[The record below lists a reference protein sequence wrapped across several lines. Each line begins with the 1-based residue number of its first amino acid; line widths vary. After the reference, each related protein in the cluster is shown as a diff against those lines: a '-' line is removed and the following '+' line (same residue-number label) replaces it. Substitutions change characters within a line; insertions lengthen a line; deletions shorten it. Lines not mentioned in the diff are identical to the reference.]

1 MPARFQASRF
11 YSFLLA
17 MTLLIWLI
25 TAFAKGS
32 LAGEYQLD
40 LRQVQLTKG
49 ISIDGDWE
57 FYWRKLLDPTQPIN
71 TNPDLIAKLNSW
83 NKYTL
88 NGNRL
93 PAEGFGTYRK
103 IVLIDEDIDHVGLR
117 IPYMDTAYVLFING
131 KKISSNGQVA
141 RRADESVP
149 QYRVAYLAVDA
160 SATLEIVVHVSNY
173 EHVRGG
179 INRPIK
185 IFLPAELMQK
195 EMKRHLFVYV
205 FLVGILMFVGF
216 YHLVLYL
223 ASRNDP
229 ENLYLGLY
237 SILSATGIL
246 FGSRELY
253 SFYQPVTISWEF
265 QYKLLLSLIC
275 LEMLT
280 LLHFFRSIY
289 PQVFSRIINRV
300 FYSVFTLFIVILILS
315 DSSVFLTIR
324 PYAALFSLGLLIY
337 IFYELLNATIK
348 KLPYSRHFLLGFA
361 IILTMFA
368 IDLIAMNVRTESQY
382 LMPIG
387 NCIFMIF
394 QATVLALKFSSS
406 FREVETLSKD
416 LQLSSME
423 LDRKNVQL
431 KEYGDKLEGIVQERT
446 EALNNTLLEVSKAK
460 DEAVQANNAKT
471 DFLANISHE
480 LRTPMHGILG
490 FAKLGLEKAAGTS
503 RLKLISYF
511 NQISQSG
518 EKLFQLLNDLLDLSK
533 LEAGHGD
540 YEFQNHSLSRIVE
553 TVINELQAAIDDKQL
568 QLDFEKPDFPDQAWI
583 DIEKIEQVVRN
594 LLSNALKFSKPN
606 GRIQF
611 KIQNLNSD
619 YQITVSD
626 EGFGIP
632 EDEID
637 MIFDKFVQSTRTKT
651 GAGGTGLGLSIC
663 KRIVEDHKGSIMAVN
678 NDRGGADLIFTIP
691 KG

>member
-1 MPARFQASRF
+1 M
-11 YSFLLA
+11 
-17 MTLLIWLI
+17 
-25 TAFAKGS
+25 
-32 LAGEYQLD
+32 D
-40 LRQVQLTKG
+40 LRQAQLTKG
-49 ISIDGDWE
+49 ISVDGDWE
-57 FYWRKLLDPTQPIN
+57 FYWRKLLDPTQPLN
-71 TNPDLIAKLNSW
+71 TNPDLIVKLNSW

-103 IVLIDEDIDHVGLR
+103 VVLIDEDIDQVGLR

-131 KKISSNGQVA
+131 KKVSSNGQVA
-141 RRADESVP
+141 RRAGESVP
-149 QYRVAYLAVDA
+149 QYRVAYVAVDA
-160 SATLEIVVHVSNY
+160 SASLEIVVHVSNY

-185 IFLPAELMQK
+185 IFLQTELMQK

-223 ASRNDP
+223 ASRNEP
-229 ENLYLGLY
+229 ANLYLGLY

-300 FYSVFTLFIVILILS
+300 FYSVFALFIVILISS

-324 PYAALFSLGLLIY
+324 PYAALVSLSLLIY
-337 IFYELLNATIK
+337 IFYHLLKASIK

-368 IDLIAMNVRTESQY
+368 IDLIAMNVRAESQY

-394 QATVLALKFSSS
+394 QATVLALKFSDS

-423 LDRKNVQL
+423 LDRKNIQL
-431 KEYGDKLEGIVQERT
+431 KEYGDKLEGVVQERT

-490 FAKLGLEKAAGTS
+490 FAKLGLEKATGTS

-540 YEFQNHSLSRIVE
+540 YEFQNYSLSRIVE

-568 QLDFEKPDFPDQAWI
+568 QVDFENPDFPDQAWI
-583 DIEKIEQVVRN
+583 DIEKMEQVVRN
-594 LLSNALKFSKPN
+594 LLSNALKFSKPS

-611 KIQNLNSD
+611 KIQNLKSD
-619 YQITVSD
+619 YTITVSD

-663 KRIVEDHKGSIMAVN
+663 KRIVEDHKGSIMAAN

-691 KG
+691 KA